1 MAGVG
6 SGGFNPTNNQLRNA
20 AMNAQILEKEY
31 RRNEDKP
38 ISSKERKIG
47 YIAIGILS
55 VFLIGIVLLFLI
67 L

>member
-1 MAGVG
+1 MAGLG
-6 SGGFNPTNNQLRNA
+6 NGGFNPTNNQLRNA

-31 RRNEDKP
+31 KRNGDKP

-47 YIAIGILS
+47 YIGIGVLS
-55 VFLIGIVLLFLI
+55 AFLIGIVVLFLV

>member
-1 MAGVG
+1 MAGIG
-6 SGGFNPTNNQLRNA
+6 NGGFNPTNNQLRDV

-31 RRNEDKP
+31 RRNGDKP

-55 VFLIGIVLLFLI
+55 LFLIGIVLLFFI